1 MKGGAM
7 EQVLWQTQFPLLS
20 PPRRG
25 KVRDVYDLGEE
36 LLIVA
41 TDRVS
46 AFDVVLPTAIP
57 DKGRVLTQLSLFW
70 FREMEGIIENHLV
83 ETDVEKYPALLQK
96 YRNQLRGRSMIV
108 RKASTV
114 PAECVVR
121 GYLAGSGWKDYR
133 ETGSVC
139 GVTLAPN
146 LVESAKLPEPIF
158 TPSTKA
164 EVGHDTNMS
173 FEDLRTF
180 VGEPLAEQLRDVSIG
195 IFEKASTVAEARGI
209 LIADTK
215 FEFGMIDG
223 KLKVIDEM
231 LTPDSSRF
239 WSAKEYKPG
248 RSQESYD
255 KQIVRDYLNG
265 LDWDKTYPGTE
276 LPPEIIEK
284 ARARYIEI
292 LKILTGKGLD

>member
-1 MKGGAM
+1 M
-7 EQVLWQTQFPLLS
+7 EKVITQTQFPFLS

-25 KVRDVYDLGEE
+25 KVRDVYDLGEQ

-41 TDRVS
+41 TDRIS

-70 FREMEGIIENHLV
+70 FHEMRDVIENHLV
-83 ETDVEKYPALLQK
+83 ETDVDKYPEALRK
-96 YRNQLRGRSMIV
+96 YRDQLQGRSMV
-108 RKASTV
+108 VKKAKTV

-121 GYLAGSGWKDYR
+121 GYLTGSGWKDYK
-133 ETGSVC
+133 ESGSVC
-139 GVTLAPN
+139 GITLTPN

-173 FEDLRTF
+173 FDDLVRF
-180 VGEPLAEQLRDVSIG
+180 AGQPLAEQLRDVSVR
-195 IFEKASTVAEARGI
+195 IFKRASEIAEKRGI

-215 FEFGMIDG
+215 FEFGIIDG

-239 WSAKEYKPG
+239 WSAKEYRPGKP
-248 RSQESYD
+248 QESYD
-255 KQIVRDYLNG
+255 KQIVRDYLNT
-265 LDWDKTYPGTE
+265 LDWNKTSPGPE
-276 LPPEIIEK
+276 LPPEIVEK

-292 LKILTGKGLD
+292 LKILTGKGLE